1 MAHFRILFAACALLL
16 SVGVAQADVITTQA
30 FDVFT
35 TFNVSGQYSGG
46 SLPPNTFFGP
56 LTVDV
61 TLGIPVALDLTVTNV
76 GFGHFTLD
84 NFSAPPVPGGVSISA
99 SNFATHLNF
108 QFTTPPIMPPALG
121 TLVGFNGGEIFAGEI
136 FSAFSGQL
144 ATLMTGVINP
154 VPAPIVGAGL
164 PGLILASGGL
174 LGWWRRRKK
183 SA

>member
-1 MAHFRILFAACALLL
+1 VAHIRSLIAACALLL

-46 SLPPNTFFGP
+46 SLPP
-56 LTVDV
+56 
-61 TLGIPVALDLTVTNV
+61 IPVALDLTVTNV